1 MNMFFASFQEKHK
14 DSHSPKIKV
23 FVDQYVIDKLTQL
36 QIDHDVC
43 IELPE
48 LFENTG
54 IEAQRKIDF
63 IVTLGGDGTIL
74 WASK

>member
-1 MNMFFASFQEKHK
+1 
-14 DSHSPKIKV
+14 V

-36 QIDHDVC
+36 QIDNDVC